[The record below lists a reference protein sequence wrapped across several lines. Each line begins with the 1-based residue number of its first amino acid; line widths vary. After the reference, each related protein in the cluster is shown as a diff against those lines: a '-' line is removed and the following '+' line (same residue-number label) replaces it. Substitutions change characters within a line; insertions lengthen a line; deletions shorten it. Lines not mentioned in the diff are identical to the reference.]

1 MVRIFSIILILL
13 FTKELGL
20 TQTYFPPKNSNE
32 WKTIST
38 DSLGWCKSKLDEFYN
53 FLESKDTHS
62 FILLKDGKIVIEKYF
77 NGSTATSKWYWASA
91 GKSLTAFLVGLALDE
106 GFISLE
112 DTTSKYLGEHWT
124 SCTNEEENKIT
135 IWNQITMTS
144 GLDDTVDDPFCT
156 NPSCLQC
163 LSRPGDRWAYHN
175 APYTLLDGVISNATG
190 QTLNTFANQRL
201 LSRTGMDGL
210 FLPVD
215 ENNVFWSTPRSAA
228 RYGLLIL
235 NKGVWNGDRILKD
248 TSFFNSMV
256 HSSQSLNPSYGYL
269 WWLNGKES
277 YMLPSS
283 QIVFNGSIVT
293 NAPADMVCAM
303 GLNGQFIDVVP
314 SQNMVWIRMGEAPDG
329 NLVPYTLNDDIWSYI
344 NKLDCSTALIDE
356 NYHGKISLFPNPLQD
371 LLRCSVC
378 SQFDFE
384 YKFIDMFGQVVKSGK
399 LDESVDVS
407 KLKAGMYMLEVI
419 QGNAVLQTERF
430 IKL

>member
-1 MVRIFSIILILL
+1 
-13 FTKELGL
+13 
-20 TQTYFPPKNSNE
+20 
-32 WKTIST
+32 
-38 DSLGWCKSKLDEFYN
+38 
-53 FLESKDTHS
+53 
-62 FILLKDGKIVIEKYF
+62 
-77 NGSTATSKWYWASA
+77 WYWASA
-91 GKSLTAFLVGLALDE
+91 GKSLTAFLIGLALDE
-106 GFISLE
+106 GLIDLK
-112 DTTSKYLGEHWT
+112 DPTSKYLGENWT
-124 SCTNEEENKIT
+124 SCTSEEENKIT

-163 LSRPGDRWAYHN
+163 LSRPGEGWAYHN

-190 QTLNTFANQRL
+190 QTLNTFANQKL

-407 KLKAGMYMLEVI
+407 VLKAGMYMLEVI